1 MALATKSGKEEK
13 ELRGVVG
20 EEKVVALF
28 KGEKGSQDCYT

>member
-13 ELRGVVG
+13 ELREVVG

-28 KGEKGSQDCYT
+28 KGEKGLQYGHT

>member
-1 MALATKSGKEEK
+1 MALAIKGGKEGK

-28 KGEKGSQDCYT
+28 KGEKGLEYGHT